1 MATDSYS
8 ASTGGVRVSVRP
20 HFSPDHSNIDMGV
33 FVYVYTITLLNEGT
47 DTVQL
52 LTRHWTITDG
62 LGQEEQVIGEGVV
75 GQKPVLAPGA
85 SFTYTSSCP
94 LKTPSG
100 SMKGR
105 YQLRRSTNEIFDVTI
120 PEFFLRDARLLN

>member
-1 MATDSYS
+1 MDNYS
-8 ASTGGVRVSVRP
+8 QVTRGIRVSVQP
-20 HFSPDHSNIDMGV
+20 QFSPDHSNIQVGV
-33 FVYVYTITLLNEGT
+33 FVYLYTITLQNEGE

-52 LTRHWTITDG
+52 LTRHWIISDA
-62 LGQEEQVIGEGVV
+62 LGHEEQIIGEGVI

-94 LKTPSG
+94 LKTPTG

-105 YQLRRSTNEIFDVTI
+105 YQLRNSSSETFDVTI
-120 PEFFLRDARLLN
+120 PEFYLRDSRLLN